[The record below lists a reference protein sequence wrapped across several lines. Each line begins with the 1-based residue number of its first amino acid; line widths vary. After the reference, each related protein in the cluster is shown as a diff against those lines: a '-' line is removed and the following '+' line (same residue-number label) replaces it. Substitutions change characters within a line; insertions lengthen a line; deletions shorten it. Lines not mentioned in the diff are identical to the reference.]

1 MYVLLWHAP
10 GTLLARSLRPIQ
22 QTYVIFEHI
31 HTARF
36 HIIGH
41 LETMHDRE
49 YVHFI
54 CGHYGLY
61 IWKRARTKALRPY
74 IRVISACLTLQDLL
88 FSNGTAAIYR
98 HAIATAPGRNIS
110 ANDSSFSCEEVL
122 AAKCDAKRKASMMD
136 CFMCSG
142 Q

>member
-61 IWKRARTKALRPY
+61 GNAPVPRLY
-74 IRVISACLTLQDLL
+74 IRVISACLTLKV
-88 FSNGTAAIYR
+88 F
-98 HAIATAPGRNIS
+98 HAYAR
-110 ANDSSFSCEEVL
+110 
-122 AAKCDAKRKASMMD
+122 
-136 CFMCSG
+136 
-142 Q
+142 